1 MASAELHVGDGIHV
15 SEDSLYLFKSL
26 ANPALVDLSQPE
38 RKDVEN
44 APSIIRED
52 LRRSSGGLSSL
63 PGRQERQREERRDG
77 PISRRLATI
86 QEDEE
91 RRSGERDDRRGGSL
105 RDRDERLRDRDEA
118 SRNRREREGDVLKYS
133 GRDGRDGRDLKNDRS
148 RSDEIIRGR
157 SGRNREES
165 IFERAVRQ
173 SREKSREMDRPTERS
188 TERPHQPSNPS
199 PSRPTQKPGDI
210 PLPSLP
216 ADPEA
221 HTSSRRSDSVF
232 ARKLDEARR
241 ERSHERSD
249 RPRDERPRERHR
261 DDYRRER
268 DRDRGDDYRRS
279 GDRDRGD
286 DYRRDRDRD
295 RDRRDDYRRDDY
307 RRERRR
313 ERRSG
318 AEEHE
323 KRDYLM
329 GLEKLKLQGI
339 RITKD
344 YTMDDSLTDIQYEFD
359 RHNMNLESLQKVE
372 TSKSYIRIAA
382 VVVIVINHFIGK
394 KLALGGW
401 LEKLNSE
408 LENPKYFLPLEEMY
422 RSMHRRGPPSPWF
435 SLALMFI
442 SSMIFT
448 HFDNKLN
455 ISGGGGNTPSQA
467 PTAGTQSGGGGGGIG
482 GLMGSL
488 GGLGGIMGMM
498 GNLFGGQSK
507 SGPRP
512 VNLDQTTKVPP
523 PPPTSRPPPSTSAP
537 PPGGFRKPL
546 SPPR

>member
-26 ANPALVDLSQPE
+26 ANPALIDLSQPE

-52 LRRSSGGLSSL
+52 LRRSSGGRSSL
-63 PGRQERQREERRDG
+63 RDGSLPDPRKREERRDV

-86 QEDEE
+86 REDEE
-91 RRSGERDDRRGGSL
+91 RRSRDRNERDERPRGERS
-105 RDRDERLRDRDEA
+105 RDRDERSRD
-118 SRNRREREGDVLKYS
+118 RNRRDDDILKYPR
-133 GRDGRDGRDLKNDRS
+133 RDERS

-157 SGRNREES
+157 SGRNHEES

-173 SREKSREMDRPTERS
+173 SREKSREMERPT
-188 TERPHQPSNPS
+188 QPSNP
-199 PSRPTQKPGDI
+199 KPGDI

-221 HTSSRRSDSVF
+221 HRPSSSRRSDSVF

-241 ERSHERSD
+241 ERSFERARD
-249 RPRDERPRERHR
+249 ERPRDERSYERSR
-261 DDYRRER
+261 
-268 DRDRGDDYRRS
+268 
-279 GDRDRGD
+279 D
-286 DYRRDRDRD
+286 DYRRDRRDDDYRRD
-295 RDRRDDYRRDDY
+295 RDRRDDYRRDDDY
-307 RRERRR
+307 RRRERRR

-455 ISGGGGNTPSQA
+455 ISGGGGSAPSQA
-467 PTAGTQSGGGGGGIG
+467 PSAGVQSGGGGLG

-537 PPGGFRKPL
+537 PPGGYRKPL